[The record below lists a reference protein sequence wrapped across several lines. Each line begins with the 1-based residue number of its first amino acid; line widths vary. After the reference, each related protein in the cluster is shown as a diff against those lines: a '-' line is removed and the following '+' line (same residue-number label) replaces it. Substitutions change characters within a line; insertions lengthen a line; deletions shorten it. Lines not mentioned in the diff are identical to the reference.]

1 LPYEFA
7 FLLKIPLD
15 RRQIQR
21 INLKRNCF
29 YVCEKGADP
38 MASNIGIK
46 IANGEFYP
54 IMEENSSI
62 KKRIILTT
70 VHDNQPSVQ
79 IDLYR
84 SPKSTMPDAQYIGS
98 LVVENIKPKPKGEPS
113 IEMVISSDT
122 TGEIVAEAIDL
133 DTGANGEH
141 YILTVSLRSLDETSR
156 DKKIANFELE
166 SNEEPPSSLYQH
178 AEKIR
183 KKKARKGIIVL
194 LIILIILGLLAAWLF
209 YFDGMDVVRPI
220 YDKAASEII
229 VLVKRIPVK
238 KQVSQ
243 PVRQSEPEKPSEP
256 VKQSEPEKPGEPA
269 PEPVKQ
275 TEPVQQKV
283 EPVPVIQ
290 APAAPVQRQPQTER
304 LRSPPVASYKVPT
317 TIPREGV
324 NYIIRW
330 GDTLWDI
337 ADAFYRNPWLYPRIA
352 QHNSIRN
359 PNLIISGRTIR
370 IPPRN

>member
-1 LPYEFA
+1 
-7 FLLKIPLD
+7 
-15 RRQIQR
+15 
-21 INLKRNCF
+21 
-29 YVCEKGADP
+29 

-84 SPKSTMPDAQYIGS
+84 SPASTMPDAQYIGS
-98 LVVENIKPKPKGEPS
+98 LVVENIKPKSKGEPS

-122 TGEIVAEAIDL
+122 TGEIAAEAVDL
-133 DTGANGEH
+133 DTGSSGEH
-141 YILTVSLRSLDETSR
+141 YMLNVSLKSMDATSH
-156 DKKIANFELE
+156 DAGVPDFELE
-166 SNEEPPSSLYQH
+166 ANEEPPSSLYQH
-178 AEKIR
+178 AKKIR
-183 KKKARKGIIVL
+183 QKGSSSKSWIIVL
-194 LIILIILGLLAAWLF
+194 IIILILLGLFAGWLF
-209 YFDGMDVVRPI
+209 YYNGMDVVRPI
-220 YDKAASEII
+220 YDKTVTGISRTFDGISKTFDGI
-229 VLVKRIPVK
+229 TNTVKDKFFKPKPVK
-238 KQVSQ
+238 Q
-243 PVRQSEPEKPSEP
+243 PEPLVNEPEP
-256 VKQSEPEKPGEPA
+256 VKQA
-269 PEPVKQ
+269 EPVKQ

-283 EPVPVIQ
+283 EPAPVIQ
-290 APAAPVQRQPQTER
+290 APDTAPEPKQRQTGRTSNAPVM
-304 LRSPPVASYKVPT
+304 SYKVPT

-324 NYIIRW
+324 NYKIRW

-337 ADAFYRNPWLYPRIA
+337 AEAFYRNPWLYPRIA
-352 QHNSIRN
+352 KYNNIRN

>member
-1 LPYEFA
+1 
-7 FLLKIPLD
+7 
-15 RRQIQR
+15 
-21 INLKRNCF
+21 
-29 YVCEKGADP
+29 

-84 SPKSTMPDAQYIGS
+84 SPASTMPDAQYIGS
-98 LVVENIKPKPKGEPS
+98 LVVENVKPKPKGEPS
-113 IEMVISSDT
+113 IEMIISSDT
-122 TGEIVAEAIDL
+122 SGEIAAEAVDL
-133 DTGANGEH
+133 DTGSSGEH
-141 YILTVSLRSLDETSR
+141 YMLNVSLKSMDASSH
-156 DKKIANFELE
+156 DIGVPDFELE

-178 AEKIR
+178 AKKIR
-183 KKKARKGIIVL
+183 QKSSSKSWIIVL
-194 LIILIILGLLAAWLF
+194 LVILIILGLLAGWLF
-209 YFDGMDVVRPI
+209 YYGGLDVVRTFI
-220 YDKAASEII
+220 DKTVGSIGSTVTEKF
-229 VLVKRIPVK
+229 VKRETAKEPEPVVK
-238 KQVSQ
+238 KQ
-243 PVRQSEPEKPSEP
+243 ETEP
-256 VKQSEPEKPGEPA
+256 VKQV
-269 PEPVKQ
+269 EPVKQ

-283 EPVPVIQ
+283 EPAPVIQ
-290 APAAPVQRQPQTER
+290 APVTAPEPKQRQTGR
-304 LRSPPVASYKVPT
+304 ASNAPVASYKVPT

-324 NYIIRW
+324 NYRIRW

-337 ADAFYRNPWLYPRIA
+337 AEAFYRNPWLYPRIA
-352 QHNSIRN
+352 KYNNIRN

>member
-1 LPYEFA
+1 
-7 FLLKIPLD
+7 
-15 RRQIQR
+15 
-21 INLKRNCF
+21 
-29 YVCEKGADP
+29 

-84 SPKSTMPDAQYIGS
+84 SPANTMPDAQYIGS

-113 IEMVISSDT
+113 IEMVISSDYN
-122 TGEIVAEAIDL
+122 GEIIAEAVDL

-141 YILTVSLRSLDETSR
+141 CVLTVSLKSLDESAR
-156 DKKIANFELE
+156 GLNIPDFALE
-166 SNEEPPSSLYQH
+166 ANEEPPSSLYQH
-178 AEKIR
+178 A
-183 KKKARKGIIVL
+183 KKVRQSGSNSWILVV
-194 LIILIILGLLAAWLF
+194 LIILLVLGLLAGWLF
-209 YFDGMDVVRPI
+209 FYNGMDTVRSFYNNNI
-220 YDKAASEII
+220 HGKYIWKET
-229 VLVKRIPVK
+229 VK
-238 KQVSQ
+238 KQ
-243 PVRQSEPEKPSEP
+243 EPARKPEP
-256 VKQSEPEKPGEPA
+256 VKE

-283 EPVPVIQ
+283 EPAPVIQ
-290 APAAPVQRQPQTER
+290 SPVTAPEKPQQTGR
-304 LRSPPVASYKVPT
+304 KRSPAPVASYKVPT

-324 NYIIRW
+324 NYTIRW

-337 ADAFYRNPWLYPRIA
+337 AEAFYRNPWLYPRIA
-352 QHNSIRN
+352 KYNNIRN

>member
-1 LPYEFA
+1 
-7 FLLKIPLD
+7 
-15 RRQIQR
+15 
-21 INLKRNCF
+21 
-29 YVCEKGADP
+29 

-84 SPKSTMPDAQYIGS
+84 SPASTMPDAQYIGS

-113 IEMVISSDT
+113 IEMVISSDPN
-122 TGEIVAEAIDL
+122 GEIAAEAVDL
-133 DTGANGEH
+133 DTTSSGEH
-141 YILTVSLRSLDETSR
+141 YMLNVSLKSMDASSH
-156 DKKIANFELE
+156 DAGVPDFELE

-178 AEKIR
+178 AKKIR
-183 KKKARKGIIVL
+183 QKSSSKSWIIVL
-194 LIILIILGLLAAWLF
+194 LIILVLLGLFAGWLF
-209 YFDGMDVVRPI
+209 YYGGMDVVRPI
-220 YDKAASEII
+220 YNKTVTGIGNMVDGINRSIKDKFF
-229 VLVKRIPVK
+229 KPKPVK
-238 KQVSQ
+238 GPE
-243 PVRQSEPEKPSEP
+243 PVIKEPEP
-256 VKQSEPEKPGEPA
+256 VKPV
-269 PEPVKQ
+269 EPVKQ

-283 EPVPVIQ
+283 EPAPVIQ
-290 APAAPVQRQPQTER
+290 APDIAPEPKQRQTGRTSNAPVM
-304 LRSPPVASYKVPT
+304 SYKVPT

-324 NYIIRW
+324 NYKIRW

-337 ADAFYRNPWLYPRIA
+337 AEAFYRNPWLYPRIA
-352 QHNSIRN
+352 KYNNIRN

>member
-1 LPYEFA
+1 
-7 FLLKIPLD
+7 
-15 RRQIQR
+15 
-21 INLKRNCF
+21 
-29 YVCEKGADP
+29 

-84 SPKSTMPDAQYIGS
+84 SPANTMPDAQYIGS

-113 IEMVISSDT
+113 IEMVIASDSS
-122 TGEIVAEAIDL
+122 GEIVAEAVDL
-133 DTGANGEH
+133 DTGAGGEH
-141 YILTVSLRSLDETSR
+141 CVLTVSLKSLDESSR
-156 DKKIANFELE
+156 GVDLPDFALE
-166 SNEEPPSSLYQH
+166 ANEEPPSSLYHH
-178 AEKIR
+178 AKEVR
-183 KKKARKGIIVL
+183 QKGSDTWILVV
-194 LIILIILGLLAAWLF
+194 LIILLALGVLAGWLF
-209 YFDGMDVVRPI
+209 FYNGMDTVRSFYNNNIHGKYI
-220 YDKAASEII
+220 YKET
-229 VLVKRIPVK
+229 VKKQEPAKKPEPVK
-238 KQVSQ
+238 KQ
-243 PVRQSEPEKPSEP
+243 ELEP
-256 VKQSEPEKPGEPA
+256 VKE

-275 TEPVQQKV
+275 TEPVQQIV
-283 EPVPVIQ
+283 EPAPVIQ
-290 APAAPVQRQPQTER
+290 APVTAPEQRPQQTGKK
-304 LRSPPVASYKVPT
+304 RSPAPVASYKVPT

-324 NYIIRW
+324 NYRIRW

-337 ADAFYRNPWLYPRIA
+337 AEAFYRNPWLYPRIA
-352 QHNSIRN
+352 KYNNIRN

>member
-1 LPYEFA
+1 
-7 FLLKIPLD
+7 
-15 RRQIQR
+15 
-21 INLKRNCF
+21 
-29 YVCEKGADP
+29 

-84 SPKSTMPDAQYIGS
+84 SPANAMPDAQYIGS

-113 IEMVISSDT
+113 IEMVISSDSN
-122 TGEIVAEAIDL
+122 GEIVAEAVDL
-133 DTGANGEH
+133 DTSAGGEH
-141 YILTVSLRSLDETSR
+141 CVLTVSLKSLDESAR
-156 DKKIANFELE
+156 GVEFSDFALE
-166 SNEEPPSSLYQH
+166 SNEEPPSSLYHH
-178 AEKIR
+178 AKEVRQKSS
-183 KKKARKGIIVL
+183 GGWIIAV
-194 LIILIILGLLAAWLF
+194 LIILILLGLLAGWLF
-209 YFDGMDVVRPI
+209 FFGGMDVVRPI
-220 YDKAASEII
+220 ANNIQRTVTEKFAQ
-229 VLVKRIPVK
+229 KPPVK
-238 KQVSQ
+238 K
-243 PVRQSEPEKPSEP
+243 PEP
-256 VKQSEPEKPGEPA
+256 VKQPEPVKE

-283 EPVPVIQ
+283 EPAPVIQ
-290 APAAPVQRQPQTER
+290 APVTAPEQRPQQTGKKR
-304 LRSPPVASYKVPT
+304 NPPPVASYKVPT

-324 NYIIRW
+324 NYTIRW

-337 ADAFYRNPWLYPRIA
+337 AEAFYRNPWLYPRIA
-352 QHNSIRN
+352 QHNNIRN

>member
-1 LPYEFA
+1 
-7 FLLKIPLD
+7 
-15 RRQIQR
+15 
-21 INLKRNCF
+21 
-29 YVCEKGADP
+29 

-84 SPKSTMPDAQYIGS
+84 SPANTMPDAQYIGS
-98 LVVENIKPKPKGEPS
+98 LVVENIKPKPKGDPS
-113 IEMVISSDT
+113 IEMVISSDSN
-122 TGEIVAEAIDL
+122 GEIVAEAVDL
-133 DTGANGEH
+133 DTGAGGEH
-141 YILTVSLRSLDETSR
+141 CVLTVSLKSLDETSR
-156 DKKIANFELE
+156 GVDIPDFELE

-178 AEKIR
+178 AKKIR
-183 KKKARKGIIVL
+183 QKDSSKTWIPAL
-194 LIILIILGLLAAWLF
+194 LIILIILGLLAGWLF
-209 YFDGMDVVRPI
+209 FFGGMDVVRPI
-220 YDKAASEII
+220 IDNVGKTVAEKIAKKE
-229 VLVKRIPVK
+229 PVK
-238 KQVSQ
+238 
-243 PVRQSEPEKPSEP
+243 EPEPAKKPEPEP
-256 VKQSEPEKPGEPA
+256 VKQA
-269 PEPVKQ
+269 EPVKQ

-283 EPVPVIQ
+283 EPAPVIQ
-290 APAAPVQRQPQTER
+290 APVTAPEQRPQQTGVTR
-304 LRSPPVASYKVPT
+304 GPPVASYKVPT

-324 NYIIRW
+324 NYVIRW

-337 ADAFYRNPWLYPRIA
+337 AEAFYRNPWLYPRIA
-352 QHNSIRN
+352 RHNNIRN